1 MSCPAKVS
9 IKVKKTT
16 TDTIKKDKYVKVRI
30 IILIDYNIIAQFN
43 MYNSILQ
50 LLSALRAYSLI
61 ICSTFKYFV
70 YYTIFTYINRYLLN
84 NLKYYKF

>member
-43 MYNSILQ
+43 MYNSIL
-50 LLSALRAYSLI
+50 
-61 ICSTFKYFV
+61 
-70 YYTIFTYINRYLLN
+70 
-84 NLKYYKF
+84 